1 VTPLVLGAL
10 ALLLAGPV
18 PALLLR
24 VRRLRHTPA
33 ATLLLWQAVALAAV
47 LSALGAGLSVVT
59 LFLRRGAPWQAEG
72 TPAGYAV
79 AAAALA
85 VTGLVLGRLLLS
97 AHRVGSELRSLRR
110 RHRRQ
115 VDLVARRQ
123 EHLGGRGL
131 HVLEHPVPV
140 AWCLPG
146 VRERRIV
153 VSAGLVEA
161 LPPAQVAAVVE
172 HERAH
177 LLARHDLVLE
187 AFAVLQR
194 AFPHGVAS
202 RRAARETA
210 LLVEVLA
217 DRAAAGRHGRRALGE
232 ALVTVSSR
240 AAAGAGSTGGT
251 GGTGGT
257 SNTGSL
263 GAVVPAGS
271 LGAGGSGSDL
281 LERVHLLGAARAR
294 PVQAAVVAALAV
306 LLVAGPTTAVVLPWL
321 ADLQAW

>member
-1 VTPLVLGAL
+1 MTPLVLGAL
-10 ALLLAGPV
+10 ALLLAWPV

-33 ATLLLWQAVALAAV
+33 AALLLWQSVALAAV
-47 LSALGAGLSVVT
+47 LSALGAGLSLVT
-59 LFLRRGAPWQAEG
+59 LFLRRGAPWRAED
-72 TPAGYAV
+72 TPVGYAV
-79 AAAALA
+79 AGVALA
-85 VTGLVLGRLLLS
+85 VTVLVLGRLLLS
-97 AHRVGSELRSLRR
+97 AHRVGSELRALRR

-123 EHLGGRGL
+123 DHGRRGL

-153 VSAGLVEA
+153 VTAGLVEA
-161 LPPAQVAAVVE
+161 LPPAQVAAVVA

-187 AFAVLQR
+187 AFTVLQR
-194 AFPHGVAS
+194 AFPRGVAS

-240 AAAGAGSTGGT
+240 AATGGPV
-251 GGTGGT
+251 
-257 SNTGSL
+257 
-263 GAVVPAGS
+263 AVPVGS
-271 LGAGGSGSDL
+271 LGAGGSASDL
-281 LERVHLLGAARAR
+281 LERVHLLGAARSR
-294 PVQAAVVAALAV
+294 PVQATAVAAGAV
-306 LLVAGPTTAVVLPWL
+306 LLVAVPTLAVVLPWL
-321 ADLQAW
+321 ADLRVW

>member
-1 VTPLVLGAL
+1 MTPLVLGTL

-33 ATLLLWQAVALAAV
+33 AALLLWQAVALGAV
-47 LSALGAGLSVVT
+47 LSALGAGLSLVT
-59 LFLRRGAPWQAEG
+59 LFLRRGAPWESQG
-72 TPAGYAV
+72 TALGYAV
-79 AAAALA
+79 SGVALA

-97 AHRVGSELRSLRR
+97 AHRVGSELRALRR
-110 RHRRQ
+110 RHREQ
-115 VDLVARRQ
+115 VDLVARR
-123 EHLGGRGL
+123 ERHHGGRGL

-161 LPPAQVAAVVE
+161 LPPAQVAAVVA

-187 AFAVLQR
+187 AFTVLQR
-194 AFPHGVAS
+194 AFPRGVAS
-202 RRAARETA
+202 RRAALETA

-232 ALVTVSSR
+232 ALVAVSTR
-240 AAAGAGSTGGT
+240 TAAGP
-251 GGTGGT
+251 
-257 SNTGSL
+257 
-263 GAVVPAGS
+263 AVAVPEGS
-271 LGAGGSGSDL
+271 LGAGGSTSDL
-281 LERVHLLGAARAR
+281 LERVHLLGSARSR
-294 PVQAAVVAALAV
+294 PVQAAAVAASAV
-306 LLVAGPTTAVVLPWL
+306 LIVAVPTVAVVLPWL
-321 ADLQAW
+321 AGLRVW